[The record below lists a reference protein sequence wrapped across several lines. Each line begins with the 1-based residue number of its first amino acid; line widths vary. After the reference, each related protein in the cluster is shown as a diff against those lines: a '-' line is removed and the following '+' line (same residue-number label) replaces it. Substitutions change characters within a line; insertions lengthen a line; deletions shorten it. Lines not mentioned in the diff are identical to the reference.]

1 MSTQINAKTDK
12 GKVISVAVL
21 FAISIIIMLSGAT
34 FSIYSYVNNVNLKIL
49 SSSVPGLVF
58 GLVITFLGVRYFL
71 AVKKLKIEVYK
82 KSSKFSWSN
91 FKKQKVKLIKSR

>member
-34 FSIYSYVNNVNLKIL
+34 FSIYSYVNNVNLKVL

-82 KSSKFSWSN
+82 KSSKFSWGN
-91 FKKQKVKLIKSR
+91 FKKQRSKLIKSR

>member
-34 FSIYSYVNNVNLKIL
+34 FSIYSYVNNVNLKVL

>member
-34 FSIYSYVNNVNLKIL
+34 FSIYSYVNNVNLKVL

-91 FKKQKVKLIKSR
+91 FKKQKAKLIKSR

>member
-34 FSIYSYVNNVNLKIL
+34 FSIYSYVNNVNLKVL

-71 AVKKLKIEVYK
+71 AVKKLKIEVFK
-82 KSSKFSWSN
+82 KSSKFSWGN
-91 FKKQKVKLIKSR
+91 FKKQRSKLIKSR